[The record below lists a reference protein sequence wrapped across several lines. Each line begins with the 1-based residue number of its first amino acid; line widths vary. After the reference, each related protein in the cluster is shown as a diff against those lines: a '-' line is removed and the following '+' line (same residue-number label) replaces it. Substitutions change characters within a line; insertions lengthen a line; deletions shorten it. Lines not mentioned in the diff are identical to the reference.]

1 MNTLFLSIVVGLII
15 GIIDIIPMI
24 VQKLPRYSIIA
35 AFLFFFFISII
46 IFHIDLLYIV
56 WWLEGALISIA
67 MISPVLIH
75 VGATDK
81 KPIPIIIVNTI
92 ILGTLIGVAK
102 YYLI

>member
-1 MNTLFLSIVVGLII
+1 MNTLLLSILVGLII

-24 VQKLPRYSIIA
+24 IQKLPRYSIIA

-46 IFHIDLLYIV
+46 LFHTDIPYIP

-67 MISPVLIH
+67 MMSPVLIH
-75 VGATDK
+75 VGVTDK
-81 KPIPIIIVNTI
+81 KPTPIIVINTI
-92 ILGTLIGVAK
+92 ILGTLISVAK